1 MKETVKE
8 AMNEGGFTMEERL
21 LKAKAGMPAML
32 LTILVYLVFVG
43 ITILVLLLWRALCGW
58 V

>member
-21 LKAKAGMPAML
+21 LKAKAGMPRYVRLM
-32 LTILVYLVFVG
+32 G
-43 ITILVLLLWRALCGW
+43 
-58 V
+58 